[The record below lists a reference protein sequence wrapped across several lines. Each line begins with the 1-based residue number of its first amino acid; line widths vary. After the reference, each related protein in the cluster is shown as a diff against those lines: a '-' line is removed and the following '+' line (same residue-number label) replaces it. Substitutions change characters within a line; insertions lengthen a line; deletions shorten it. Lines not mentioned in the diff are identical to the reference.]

1 MNNINDNNDNDN
13 QFDEYFNIPFRMSEL
28 MSSVN
33 GLKIGK
39 ASGPDGTLSEMIKN
53 TIHEITPIFLPLY
66 NRILS
71 TGQFPAAWSK
81 SILCPL
87 FKSGS
92 LTDPNNFQGISLID
106 VLNKILTAY

>member
-1 MNNINDNNDNDN
+1 MN
-13 QFDEYFNIPFRMSEL
+13 EL
-28 MSSVN
+28 ISSVN

-39 ASGPDGTLSEMIKN
+39 ASDPDGILAEMIES
-53 TIHEITPIFLPLY
+53 TLHEIVPILLPLY

-87 FKSGS
+87 FKEEEEEGYSTTDRFVCSYVNGS
-92 LTDPNNFQGISLID
+92 
-106 VLNKILTAY
+106 K